1 METSNENKS
10 ADSIPTKK
18 ESPPVA
24 PLIVGKID
32 MSPIKLKNKTQPAS
46 HSQSM
51 LPNQPNNETSPSAGR
66 ENVDEYSDDNLGVDE
81 FESQP
86 NTDE

>member
-24 PLIVGKID
+24 PLVVGKID
-32 MSPIKLKNKTQPAS
+32 MSPIKLKNKT
-46 HSQSM
+46 
-51 LPNQPNNETSPSAGR
+51 
-66 ENVDEYSDDNLGVDE
+66 
-81 FESQP
+81 
-86 NTDE
+86 